1 MQVELIPLKRIRLSD
16 SRPTVP
22 ETVNALVNSID
33 ELGLIQ
39 PITVRKAPVMDG
51 GVSVSGYEVV
61 AGNHRVAAVRA
72 LGKEVIE
79 AFVLVDEDRWDQEMR
94 EIDENLIRAELTA
107 AQRASAIKR
116 RKALWEQRHG
126 EPKETG
132 GTTCPT
138 SLKDGRKAGP
148 QHERQFASDTAE
160 RTGQSKKDINRHV
173 SRAEALGDDLEA
185 VTGTSLDKGVELDA
199 LKKLA
204 PEERKPLIER
214 AQAGEAVSARQALE
228 QAPPTPAP
236 SEPEPAPEGE
246 EALLPPAVDPSVKL
260 DPKPPAPVVDHR
272 KAAFASMILDKLDVI
287 ERHLESQGVTL
298 DDFESRFF
306 DSYDAGGD
314 ALEARL
320 RARLELM
327 KSIGMIAA
335 TLE

>member
-1 MQVELIPLKRIRLSD
+1 MMQVELIPLKRIRLSD

-126 EPKETG
+126 EKETG
-132 GTTCPT
+132 GQSLAT
-138 SLKDGRKAGP
+138 SLKDGRKAGK
-148 QHERQFASDTAE
+148 QHEKQFASDTAE
-160 RTGQSKKDINRHV
+160 RTGQSKSAINQHV
-173 SRAEALGDDLEA
+173 SRADALGDDLEA

-204 PEERKPLIER
+204 PEDRKPLIER

-228 QAPPTPAP
+228 KA
-236 SEPEPAPEGE
+236 
-246 EALLPPAVDPSVKL
+246 
-260 DPKPPAPVVDHR
+260 PPAPPPEVILPPKAPPPEVDPR
-272 KAAFASMILDKLDVI
+272 KAAFANMILDKLDVI
-287 ERHLESQGVTL
+287 ERHLESQGVSL
-298 DDFESRFF
+298 EDFESHFF

>member
-1 MQVELIPLKRIRLSD
+1 MTEVGKNRDSHRLAPDEVESLR
-16 SRPTVP
+16 
-22 ETVNALVNSID
+22 E
-33 ELGLIQ
+33 
-39 PITVRKAPVMDG
+39 
-51 GVSVSGYEVV
+51 
-61 AGNHRVAAVRA
+61 
-72 LGKEVIE
+72 
-79 AFVLVDEDRWDQEMR
+79 EMR

-126 EPKETG
+126 EPEES
-132 GTTCPT
+132 GTSCPT
-138 SLKDGRKAGP
+138 LPEPKTGRGNK
-148 QHERQFASDTAE
+148 QFASDTAE

-199 LKKLA
+199 LKKLT
-204 PEERKPLIER
+204 PEDRKPLIER
-214 AQAGEAVSARQALE
+214 VQVGEAVSARQALE

-236 SEPEPAPEGE
+236 SEPEPDPENE